1 MDLALPSESIDYL
14 FRSTF
19 ANTRANM
26 ETLSGSV
33 LGQAIDQYQNGK
45 YTQAVR
51 SFKQAIA
58 LAPSSGNAFDAL
70 RYLGQTYLKL
80 EDSEKAVQAC
90 QDGIRLYPTDDT
102 FYKALADIY
111 LKEEKWAD
119 ATRMY
124 EQAIA
129 INPNDAETQ
138 YSLGQC
144 YLEAKAFDRALDK
157 FRQVLRISPGN
168 ASGYYGLGQTA
179 RAEGDLPRAVDWLLK
194 AERVD
199 KKFALAWRELGYAYA
214 DQGDFFRAEE
224 QLSVLAAHGSAYA
237 ADLESYMAQATP
249 GKIAATFSPDGFRS
263 RLGPKTEVARLSG
276 KLARPGA
283 SQLFSLTFAF
293 SKTMDESSVID
304 SDNWTLSRATLRENR
319 GVYNNGAPPGPAEAT
334 LDRRPAYIL
343 FDQKTNMAAVYF
355 RIFQNASADATIDPS
370 HIVFK
375 CAAADAYGKPLDP
388 DADEYAGFSGIA

>member
-1 MDLALPSESIDYL
+1 
-14 FRSTF
+14 
-19 ANTRANM
+19 
-26 ETLSGSV
+26 
-33 LGQAIDQYQNGK
+33 
-45 YTQAVR
+45 
-51 SFKQAIA
+51 
-58 LAPSSGNAFDAL
+58 
-70 RYLGQTYLKL
+70 
-80 EDSEKAVQAC
+80 
-90 QDGIRLYPTDDT
+90 
-102 FYKALADIY
+102 
-111 LKEEKWAD
+111 
-119 ATRMY
+119 
-124 EQAIA
+124 
-129 INPNDAETQ
+129 
-138 YSLGQC
+138 
-144 YLEAKAFDRALDK
+144 
-157 FRQVLRISPGN
+157 
-168 ASGYYGLGQTA
+168 
-179 RAEGDLPRAVDWLLK
+179 VDWLLK